1 MPRWRTLLRP
11 LSLYET
17 PARESL
23 ATEAAA
29 GRRVRVARD
38 PDASEDHPAR
48 AVEVELLEDFYRGW
62 VLLSH
67 LDESVDAADAA
78 DAADA
83 SPRTLPSTSVTPEV
97 RTAALAF
104 VLAADPAP
112 PYLWGGTVGP
122 RFDCSGFAQAAYA
135 AAGAWIP
142 RDAHQQSA
150 FVARLP
156 DVTLAEPGDLVFF
169 APVHRTLRGRRVR
182 SPAASD
188 DEPPTLV
195 EDDAEHDA
203 VDHVG
208 VLVEAPRAVTPDGD
222 ETLLSYAHCSCAS
235 TGRDGI
241 GRDALIATF
250 DRSTGLVAGRG
261 AAEDDPPSL
270 YYGARFA
277 WVGRVERGVERA
289 EDVRRRGARAG
300 GPV

>member
-29 GRRVRVARD
+29 GRRVRVAHD
-38 PDASEDHPAR
+38 PDAPDDHPAR

-67 LDESVDAADAA
+67 LEESVDADHADHADA
-78 DAADA
+78 DHA
-83 SPRTLPSTSVTPEV
+83 SPRSHPSTPVTPEV
-97 RTAALAF
+97 RAAALAF

-112 PYLWGGTVGP
+112 PYMWGGTVGP

-135 AAGAWIP
+135 SAGAWIP

-150 FVARLP
+150 FVTRL
-156 DVTLAEPGDLVFF
+156 DHHALAEPGDLVFF

-182 SPAASD
+182 SDGHPS
-188 DEPPTLV
+188 L

-208 VLVEAPRAVTPDGD
+208 ILVEAPRAAKPDGD
-222 ETLLSYAHCSCAS
+222 RTLLTYAHCSCAS

-241 GRDALIATF
+241 GRDALIVTF

-261 AAEDDPPSL
+261 ASEDDPSL

-277 WVGRVERGVERA
+277 WVGRFERGVERA
-289 EDVRRRGARAG
+289 EDVRRRGKGSA
-300 GPV
+300 

>member
-83 SPRTLPSTSVTPEV
+83 SPRTLTSTPVTSEV
-97 RTAALAF
+97 RAAALAF

-112 PYLWGGTVGP
+112 SYLWGGTVGP

-150 FVARLP
+150 FVERLP

-169 APVHRTLRGRRVR
+169 APVHRTLRGRRRVR
-182 SPAASD
+182 SPVAS
-188 DEPPTLV
+188 V

-208 VLVEAPRAVTPDGD
+208 ILVEAPRAVTPDGD
-222 ETLLSYAHCSCAS
+222 GTLLSYAHCSCAS

-250 DRSTGLVAGRG
+250 DRSTGLIAGRG
-261 AAEDDPPSL
+261 AAEDDPPSP

-289 EDVRRRGARAG
+289 EDVRRRGARVG
-300 GPV
+300 GSV